1 MLRTVGRLIWLPIA
15 FLLSAL
21 VALCL
26 IVSLGQERLI
36 AVLRGRGPDEAMF
49 DAAVELFGF
58 ALQLLSV
65 YTLLPAV
72 VLIIIGEVARIRAVL
87 YYVIAGGATL
97 AAVPLLTRLQQPAGT
112 LDLSAVIW
120 PVLATAG
127 FAGGLVYWLLAGRN
141 A

>member
-26 IVSLGQERLI
+26 IVSLGQERLV
-36 AVLRGRGPDEAMF
+36 ATLRARGSNEAMF

-65 YTLLPAV
+65 YTLLPA
-72 VLIIIGEVARIRAVL
+72 IVARIRAAL

-97 AAVPLLTRLQQPAGT
+97 AAVPLLARMQQPAAT

>member
-1 MLRTVGRLIWLPIA
+1 MLRTAGRLIWLPIA

-26 IVSLGQERLI
+26 IVSLGQERLV
-36 AVLRGRGPDEAMF
+36 ATLRARGSNEAMF

-65 YTLLPAV
+65 YTLLPAI
-72 VLIIIGEVARIRAVL
+72 VLIIIGEVARIRAAL

-97 AAVPLLTRLQQPAGT
+97 AAVPLLTRMQQPAAT
-112 LDLSAVIW
+112 LDLSAVVW